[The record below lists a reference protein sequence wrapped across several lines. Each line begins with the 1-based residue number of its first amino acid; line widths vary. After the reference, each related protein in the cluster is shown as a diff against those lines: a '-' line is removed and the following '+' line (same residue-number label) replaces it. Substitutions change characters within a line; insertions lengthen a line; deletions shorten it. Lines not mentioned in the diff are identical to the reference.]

1 MLIEVGN
8 ACQVTDESTESRMR
22 RGKRCKSLRPESLSV
37 YACHVK
43 CLWHS
48 KLRESMRHFNCTLP
62 RRSRHDSA
70 FLPASTRAT
79 PEVGN
84 DI

>member
-62 RRSRHDSA
+62 EAVPGTTLHFS
-70 FLPASTRAT
+70 LRAQGR
-79 PEVGN
+79 P
-84 DI
+84 

>member
-62 RRSRHDSA
+62 EA
-70 FLPASTRAT
+70 VPARLCIS
-79 PEVGN
+79 PGEHKG
-84 DI
+84 DP